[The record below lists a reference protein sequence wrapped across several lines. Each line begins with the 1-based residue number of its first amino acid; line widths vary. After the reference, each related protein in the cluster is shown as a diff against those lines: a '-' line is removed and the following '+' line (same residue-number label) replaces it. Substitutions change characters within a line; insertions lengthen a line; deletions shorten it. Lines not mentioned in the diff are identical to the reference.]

1 MFKYN
6 KIPMFILDDDK
17 KCLKQKNYKDLEI
30 AVSEF
35 ISLNNISLT
44 ETNTDSEL
52 SEIASVIEVIYKDIY
67 CEQEAKSYLEDLI
80 LKMLKAII
88 PIQEPSYCE
97 SDLHYLELK
106 MAELQTIPQPEQ
118 RTKEWYIY
126 RNNRLTASDLWYI
139 MNDNESKIYDILKKK
154 CGVEKAFKPGLAILH
169 GIKFEPIATHIYEL
183 RNNVEIIEFGC
194 MPHRF
199 VPYFGASPDGIC
211 GIKSDNK
218 DFVGRMLE
226 IKCPKS
232 RVITGFI
239 PEVYRA
245 QMQGQLEVCDLEY
258 CDYLE
263 CDFQVYNSKE
273 DYLNDVYIYN
283 EDGVENTDYSRT
295 KSGNEKG
302 AIMEIFNRT
311 DRSYQYEYCYKP
323 MTTKEDI
330 TKWEDPFIDKIIDS
344 DNLEHG
350 GTTLWYL
357 NNINTVLVKRDKKWI
372 CDNFYKIKNF
382 WNSVEDARINGI
394 PEKKKKEKVP
404 YKIDMTQF
412 TGTSSKSKPSE
423 VLIIFD
429 NIKDKDF

>member
-1 MFKYN
+1 
-6 KIPMFILDDDK
+6 MFILDDDK

-30 AVSEF
+30 AVSDF
-35 ISLNNISLT
+35 ISLNNISLSD
-44 ETNTDSEL
+44 TNTEQEL
-52 SEIASVIEVIYKDIY
+52 SEIVSVIEVIYKDVY
-67 CEQEAKSYLEDLI
+67 CEQEAKSDLEDLI
-80 LKMLKAII
+80 LTMLKALI
-88 PIQEPSYCE
+88 PIQEPTYCQ

-106 MAELQTIPQPEQ
+106 MVELQIIPQPEQ
-118 RTKEWYIY
+118 RTQEWYEY
-126 RNNRLTASDLWYI
+126 RNNRLTASDLWSV
-139 MNDNESKIYDILKKK
+139 MDENQSKMYDILKKK
-154 CGVEKAFKPGLAILH
+154 CGVEHPYKPGAAMLH
-169 GIKFEPIATHIYEL
+169 GIKFEAVATRIYEM
-183 RNNVEIIEFGC
+183 RNNVEMIEFGC

-199 VPYFGASPDGIC
+199 IPYFGASPDGIC
-211 GIKSDNK
+211 GINSANK

-263 CDFQVYNSKE
+263 CDFQVYNSKD
-273 DYLNDVYIYN
+273 DYLNDVYIYS

-302 AIMEIFNRT
+302 AIMEIF
-311 DRSYQYEYCYKP
+311 DRSTKSYQYEYYYKP
-323 MTTKEDI
+323 LANKEEI
-330 TKWEDPFIDKIIDS
+330 TQWEDPFIDKIIDS

-357 NNINTVLVKRDKKWI
+357 NKINTVLVKRDKKWF

-394 PEKKKKEKVP
+394 PDKKKKESAKL
-404 YKIDMTQF
+404 DMTQF
-412 TGTSSKSKPSE
+412 TGTAYSKPLE
-423 VLIIFD
+423 VVINFSKE
-429 NIKDKDF
+429 NIVND

>member
-1 MFKYN
+1 
-6 KIPMFILDDDK
+6 MFILDDDK

-30 AVSEF
+30 AVGDF
-35 ISLNNISLT
+35 INQNNIVLT

-52 SEIASVIEVIYKDIY
+52 SEIVSVIEVIYKDIY
-67 CEQEAKSYLEDLI
+67 CEQEAKSYLEELI
-80 LKMLKAII
+80 FKMLKAFI
-88 PIQEPSYCE
+88 PIQKPIYCV

-106 MAELQTIPQPEQ
+106 MSELQTIPQPEQ
-118 RTKEWYIY
+118 RTKEWYEY
-126 RNNRLTASDLWYI
+126 RNNRLTASDLWPV

-154 CGVEKAFKPGLAILH
+154 CGIEKPYKPGAAMLH
-169 GIKFEPIATHIYEL
+169 GIKFEDVATHIYEL
-183 RNNVEIIEFGC
+183 RNNVKIIEFGC

-199 VPYFGASPDGIC
+199 IPYFGASPDGIC
-211 GIKSDNK
+211 SSKSINK
-218 DFVGRMLE
+218 NYVGRMLE

-283 EDGVENTDYSRT
+283 ENGIEIKDFSKTQN
-295 KSGNEKG
+295 GNEKG
-302 AIMEIFNRT
+302 AIMEIFDT
-311 DRSYQYEYCYKP
+311 SSKSYKYDYCYKP
-323 MTTKEDI
+323 MATKEDI
-330 TKWEDPFIDKIIDS
+330 TKWEDPFIDKIIES

-357 NNINTVLVKRDKKWI
+357 NNISTVLVKRDKKWF
-372 CDNFYKIKNF
+372 CENFYKIKNF

-394 PEKKKKEKVP
+394 PDKKKKESV
-404 YKIDMTQF
+404 KIDITQF
-412 TGTSSKSKPSE
+412 TGTSNKLKPLEVVVNFNNSNASNTVNTSDNSK
-423 VLIIFD
+423 V
-429 NIKDKDF
+429 